1 MIPANVVIHISAGKA
16 GEEPSGAWDAQQ
28 GGVCFVSL
36 WTSHLSLPSSKLW
49 RANLDFHICGWV
61 SLVPSSDPPRPEIF
75 QKQFVDDPSLCLWL
89 SLLTQTFICYE
100 TSHSRDCFSCFLS
113 SQGPAPSL
121 QPYLS

>member
-1 MIPANVVIHISAGKA
+1 MHSRAVCASSASGPRIFLCPAPN
-16 GEEPSGAWDAQQ
+16 
-28 GGVCFVSL
+28 
-36 WTSHLSLPSSKLW
+36 W

-61 SLVPSSDPPRPEIF
+61 SLVPSSDSPRPEIF